1 MSTTNQNIIL
11 IHGFRGTHNGLS
23 LIARELSDGFNC
35 FVPDIPGFGKGA
47 SLETYSL
54 DEYVLWLDSYI
65 DKLKLDKKPVLL
77 GHSFGSI
84 ITSAYATRFPK
95 KISKLILLNPIGYPA
110 LEGPRWFLTQCAVL
124 YYEIGSIL
132 PKKIARKWLS
142 LRIVVDVMSIVLAK
156 TKQKP
161 LRKYI
166 HHQHRKYFSRFHDAR
181 TVLASFKTSISY
193 SVKNFASSIKNPTLL
208 IAGEL
213 DDITPISRQKILLKQ
228 FQHAELSIIRSV
240 GHLTH
245 YETPGQVANLIR
257 QWVK

>member
-1 MSTTNQNIIL
+1 MSKTNQNIIM

-23 LIARELSDGFNC
+23 LIARELSEDFNC

-47 SLETYSL
+47 VLETYSL

-65 DKLKLDKKPVLL
+65 DKLNLHKKPILM
-77 GHSFGSI
+77 GHSFGSV
-84 ITSAYATRFPK
+84 ITSAYSTRFPEKIK
-95 KISKLILLNPIGYPA
+95 KLVLLNPIGYPA

-124 YYEIGSIL
+124 YYEIGSLL
-132 PKKIARKWLS
+132 PEKLAHKWLS
-142 LRIVVDVMSIVLAK
+142 LRLVVNLMSISMAK
-156 TKQKP
+156 AKSKP

-166 HHQHRKYFSRFHDAR
+166 HHQHRKYFSRFHDAK

-193 SVKNFASSIKNPTLL
+193 SVKNFAASVKVPTLL

-213 DDITPISRQKILLKQ
+213 DNITPLSRQKKLAKQ
-228 FQHAELSIIRSV
+228 FPNSELKIIKKV

-245 YETPGQVANLIR
+245 YETPDQVANLIR
-257 QWVK
+257 EWTK

>member
-1 MSTTNQNIIL
+1 MSKTNQIIIL

-23 LIARELSDGFNC
+23 LIARNLSDSFKC

-47 SLETYSL
+47 TLETYSL

-84 ITSAYATRFPK
+84 ITSAYATRFPE
-95 KISKLILLNPIGYPA
+95 KISRLVLLNPIGYPA
-110 LEGPRWFLTQCAVL
+110 LEGPRWLLTQCAVL
-124 YYEIGSIL
+124 FYEIGSIL
-132 PKKIARKWLS
+132 PKRLAQKWLS
-142 LRIVVDVMSIVLAK
+142 MRIVVNIMSIVMAK

-166 HHQHRKYFSRFHDAR
+166 HHQHRKYFSRFHDPQSI
-181 TVLASFKTSISY
+181 LASFKTSISY
-193 SVKNFASSIKNPTLL
+193 SVKNFASSVKTPTLL

-213 DDITPISRQKILLKQ
+213 DDITPVSRQKMLAKQ
-228 FQHAELSIIRSV
+228 FPDAKLSIIKEV

-245 YETPGQVANLIR
+245 YETPDQVASLIR
-257 QWVK
+257 QWIK

>member
-1 MSTTNQNIIL
+1 MSKLNQNIVM

-23 LIARELSDGFNC
+23 LIARELSDAINC

-47 SLETYSL
+47 VLETYSL
-54 DEYVLWLDSYI
+54 DEYVVWLDSYI
-65 DKLKLDKKPVLL
+65 NKLNLDKKPVLL

-84 ITSAYATRFPK
+84 VTSAYATRYPE
-95 KISKLILLNPIGYPA
+95 KISGLVLLNPIGYPA

-132 PKKIARKWLS
+132 PEKLARKWLS
-142 LRIVVDVMSIVLAK
+142 LRLVVNIMSIRMTK

-166 HHQHRKYFSRFHDAR
+166 HHQHRKYFSRFHDAK
-181 TVLASFKTSISY
+181 TVLASFKTSITY
-193 SVKNFASSIKNPTLL
+193 SVKNFASSIKIPTLL

-213 DDITPISRQKILLKQ
+213 DDITPVYRQKKLAKQ
-228 FQHAELSIIRSV
+228 FPNAKLKIINSV

-245 YETPGQVANLIR
+245 YETPDQVANLIKE
-257 QWVK
+257 WIK